1 MTIQQVLL
9 KRGTTSKLNSYVG
22 QIGEVVVNTDTKRLH
37 VMDGSTSGGTK
48 TASTSLTDDGV
59 KVLGNVDWN
68 TVLQPGFYHCNST
81 GATNG
86 PGYAA
91 KVVVLAEKVD
101 DQSAKYLTQVAFPI
115 YNAKQRNFKP
125 AFRNK
130 SNETDTWSD
139 WVPFVLDDQPREIKI
154 TSQSVTKGITPTNVD
169 WSMIKFQDNNT
180 GGEESARLGLVG
192 TRVGNDGSI
201 RSVLAAYK
209 PESGS
214 TSNTSLYVGYDSN
227 GSIVTYAPKPAK
239 GSNNNNIATTSWIE
253 ERLDTIDGGV
263 L

>member
-1 MTIQQVLL
+1 MTVQQVLL
-9 KRGTTSKLNSYVG
+9 KRGTTVKLNSYVG

-37 VMDGSTSGGTK
+37 VMDGSTNGGTK

-59 KVLGNVDWN
+59 KVLANVDWN
-68 TVLQPGFYHCNST
+68 TVVQPGFYHCNST

-101 DQSAKYLTQVAFPI
+101 DQSTKYLTQVAFPI
-115 YNAKQRNFKP
+115 YNANQRNVKP

-130 SNETDTWSD
+130 SIESGVWSD
-139 WVPFVLDDQPREIKI
+139 WCYLALNDQPGEFSI
-154 TSQSVTKGITPTNVD
+154 TNKTITKGTTPSAVS
-169 WSMIKFQDNNT
+169 WQMVKFQDTET
-180 GGEESARLGLVG
+180 GGIEANRFGMVG
-192 TRVGNDGSI
+192 TRLGSNGSV

-209 PESGS
+209 PEAGS
-214 TSNTSLYVGYDSN
+214 TANTQIYVEYDQN
-227 GSIVTYAPKPAK
+227 GAVSTYAPKPVK
-239 GSNNNNIATTSWIE
+239 GSNNNNIATTNWVE
-253 ERLDTIDGGV
+253 ERLDVIDGGV

>member
-1 MTIQQVLL
+1 MTVQQVLL
-9 KRGTTSKLNSYVG
+9 KRGTASKLNSYKG

-37 VMDGSTSGGTK
+37 VMDGLTAGGIK

-59 KVLGNVDWN
+59 KVLANVDWN
-68 TVLQPGFYHCNST
+68 TVVQPGFYHCNST

-101 DQSAKYLTQVAFPI
+101 DQSTKYLTQIAFPI
-115 YNAKQRNFKP
+115 YSEQRSIKP

-130 SNETDTWSD
+130 SNETDVWSD
-139 WVPFVLDDQPREIKI
+139 WTYFAFEDMYQ
-154 TSQSVTKGITPTNVD
+154 SFSVTSRYNTKGTKPEIVEWLKINL
-169 WSMIKFQDNNT
+169 QDINT
-180 GGEESARLGLVG
+180 GSIETSRYGMIGTRLG
-192 TRVGNDGSI
+192 TDGSV

-209 PESGS
+209 PEAGS
-214 TSNTSLYVGYDSN
+214 TANTQLYVGYDQN
-227 GSIVTYAPKPAK
+227 GLVTTYAPKPSK
-239 GSNNNNIATTSWIE
+239 GSNNNNIATTSWVE
-253 ERLDTIDGGV
+253 ERLDVIDGGV